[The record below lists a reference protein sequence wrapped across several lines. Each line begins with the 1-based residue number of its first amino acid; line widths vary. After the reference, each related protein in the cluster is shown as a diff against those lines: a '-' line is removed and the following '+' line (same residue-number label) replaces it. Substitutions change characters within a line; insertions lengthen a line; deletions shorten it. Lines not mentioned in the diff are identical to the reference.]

1 MTSRIS
7 RRAFIRLIG
16 AGIVVGSA
24 IDALHLVDS
33 TTVYARVRIKTRAH
47 EEERDVEGESVF
59 ALPFNAS
66 HVAVHWEGNHD
77 ALVQV
82 AFDSG
87 AGFGAASAVLHDEV
101 GEHKND
107 GRTYGAVMSAGTA
120 RAVRIIADRP
130 LPRLRVLAM
139 VDGERTVTHETGGGV
154 LAAPNMPAVISR
166 AVWGCDE
173 SLMTWPPEFHP
184 IQKLI
189 THHTATQ
196 NRDPDPAATIRSIYY
211 YHAVTQTWGD
221 IGYNFLVDE
230 SGRIYEGRYSRPYPA
245 GTYPTGEDATGQGVT
260 GAHALQFNSGTVG
273 IALLGTLTSQDTT
286 VAGRS
291 GIEKI
296 LAWKASTHAIDPKG
310 SNRYTNPVTGARTT
324 FANIAGHRDV
334 NATECPG
341 GVFYQNLPTVRSD
354 VAAIISGT
362 PSPSPTA
369 SPSSTP
375 SPSPTSTPSPTPT
388 PKPSPR
394 PTPRPSPTPS
404 DGGGG
409 NH

>member
-1 MTSRIS
+1 
-7 RRAFIRLIG
+7 
-16 AGIVVGSA
+16 
-24 IDALHLVDS
+24 LHLVGS
-33 TTVYARVRIKTRAH
+33 TTAFARVRIKTNAH

-66 HVAVHWEGNHD
+66 HVAVHWQGNHD

-82 AFDSG
+82 AFDTG
-87 AGFGAASAVLHDEV
+87 AGFGVASTVLHDEV

-107 GRTYGAVMSAGTA
+107 GRTYGAVMAAGTA
-120 RAVRIIADRP
+120 RAVRVITDRP

-139 VDGERTVTHETGGGV
+139 VDGERTVTHETGSGV

-166 AVWGCDE
+166 AGWGCDE
-173 SLMTWPPEFHP
+173 SLMTWPPQFYP

-196 NRDPDPAATIRSIYY
+196 NRDPDPPATIRSIYY
-211 YHAVTQTWGD
+211 YHAVTQAWGD

-230 SGRIYEGRYSRPYPA
+230 SGRIYEGRYSRPYPV
-245 GTYPTGEDATGQGVT
+245 GTYPNGEDAAGQGVT
-260 GAHALQFNSGTVG
+260 GAHAYQFNSGTVG

-286 VAGRS
+286 PAGRS
-291 GIEKI
+291 GIENM
-296 LAWKASTHAIDPKG
+296 LAWKASTHGIDPKG
-310 SNRYTNPVTGARTT
+310 SNRYTNPVTGVSTT

-341 GVFYQNLPTVRSD
+341 GVFYQNLPIVRTD
-354 VAAIISGT
+354 VAAMISGT
-362 PSPSPTA
+362 PTPSATPSQSPSPTA
-369 SPSSTP
+369 TPSS
-375 SPSPTSTPSPTPT
+375 SPSPTPT
-388 PKPSPR
+388 PKPTPKPSPK
-394 PTPRPSPTPS
+394 PKPSPSPTPS
-404 DGGGG
+404 DQGGG